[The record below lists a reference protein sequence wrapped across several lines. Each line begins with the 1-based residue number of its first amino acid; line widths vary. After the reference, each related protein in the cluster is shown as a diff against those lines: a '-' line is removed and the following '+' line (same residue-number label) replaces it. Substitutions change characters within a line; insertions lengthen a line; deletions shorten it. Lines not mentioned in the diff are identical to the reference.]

1 MSKAAPLDPAQF
13 SLSRHGHPVQN
24 GGIFFV
30 SKSLGVCVAAEP
42 ADDSGPIRIEENA
55 NGPIRIEENAN
66 KHFLELV
73 RIYPP
78 PYENFAPSTRQL
90 LAGFQQ
96 LNISITFRVV
106 RLGTSS

>member
-1 MSKAAPLDPAQF
+1 MPIFLHPQ
-13 SLSRHGHPVQN
+13 LSQCPMRLGDRRY
-24 GGIFFV
+24 IFFV
-30 SKSLGVCVAAEP
+30 WVFATCVAAEP
-42 ADDSGPIRIEENA
+42 ADDSGPIRIKEPA

-78 PYENFAPSTRQL
+78 PYEYFALSTRQL
-90 LAGFQQ
+90 LEGFQQ

>member
-1 MSKAAPLDPAQF
+1 MRLGDRRQ
-13 SLSRHGHPVQN
+13 
-24 GGIFFV
+24 ICFV
-30 SKSLGVCVAAEP
+30 WVFATCVAAEP
-42 ADDSGPIRIEENA
+42 ADDSGPIRIKENA

-78 PYENFAPSTRQL
+78 PYEHFAPSTRQL

-96 LNISITFRVV
+96 LNISTTFRVV